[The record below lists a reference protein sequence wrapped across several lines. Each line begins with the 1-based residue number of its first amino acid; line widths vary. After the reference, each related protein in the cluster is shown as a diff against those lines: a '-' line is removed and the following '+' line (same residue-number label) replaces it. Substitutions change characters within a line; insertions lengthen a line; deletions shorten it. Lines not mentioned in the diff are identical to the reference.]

1 MIRKGTQDSPI
12 LSNEESQEEV
22 PHPRLS
28 ARAELVE
35 LGPRLER
42 QSVDL
47 RLVDHDAL
55 LWRRHL
61 VGLAQHGEQE
71 WMRSCSGSQ
80 QPLLEDTLLNRSCE
94 LHNVPHIILTSVR
107 ARFDRYPC
115 ASERCKD

>member
-42 QSVDL
+42 QSDGL
-47 RLVDHDAL
+47 RLVDHGAL
-55 LWRRHL
+55 LGRRHL
-61 VGLAQHGEQE
+61 VGLAQHGEQ
-71 WMRSCSGSQ
+71 
-80 QPLLEDTLLNRSCE
+80 
-94 LHNVPHIILTSVR
+94 
-107 ARFDRYPC
+107 
-115 ASERCKD
+115 